1 MGYSRMIRA
10 RIKGDDVIKM
20 LKNSVEYSSA
30 FATELNKSKA
40 ILNQKLGSDSIEIF
54 YDYLDGL
61 ARSHPG
67 MLHHVY
73 EWGQVG
79 NPMGRLYD
87 LTLSVNNTSAVID
100 AKFLESTVPSPTS
113 NEPFY
118 DKAKMMEDG
127 ETVVINQ
134 VEAKALFFEID
145 GEEFFRTGPIVIAN
159 PGGSAVRG
167 SFVKAFN
174 EFYGV
179 YFTQVHLES
188 IKFYKYFS
196 NPRAYEKYF
205 ASAVKGGGAR
215 SKGKKA
221 ALSWIMNAPGGS

>member
-1 MGYSRMIRA
+1 MGHSRMIRA
-10 RIKGDDVIKM
+10 RIKGDDVVKM
-20 LKNSVEYSSA
+20 LKNSIEYSSA
-30 FATELNKSKA
+30 FASELKKSQK
-40 ILNQKLGSDSIEIF
+40 ILNQKLGSDSIEVF

-73 EWGQVG
+73 EWGQIG

-87 LTLSVNNTSAVID
+87 LSISVNNTSAVID
-100 AKFLESTVPSPTS
+100 ANFLESRIPSPTS

-118 DKAKMMEDG
+118 DKAKIMEEG

-159 PGGSAVRG
+159 PGGSQVRG

-174 EFYGV
+174 EFYGS
-179 YFTQVHLES
+179 YFTEVHLRS
-188 IKFYKYFS
+188 IRFYQYFS
-196 NPRAYEKYF
+196 NPKAFEKYF
-205 ASAVKGGGAR
+205 SSATKGGAS
-215 SKGKKA
+215 SKGRKA

>member
-1 MGYSRMIRA
+1 MIRA
-10 RIKGDDVIKM
+10 RIKGDDVVKM
-20 LKNSVEYSSA
+20 LKNSIEYSSA
-30 FATELNKSKA
+30 FASELKKSQK
-40 ILNQKLGSDSIEIF
+40 ILNQKLGSDSIEVF

-73 EWGQVG
+73 EWGQIG

-87 LTLSVNNTSAVID
+87 LSISVNNTSAVID
-100 AKFLESTVPSPTS
+100 ANFLESRIPSPTS

-118 DKAKMMEDG
+118 DKAKIMEEG
-127 ETVVINQ
+127 EAVVINQ

-159 PGGSAVRG
+159 PGGSQVRG

-174 EFYGV
+174 EFYGS
-179 YFTQVHLES
+179 YFTEVHLRS
-188 IKFYKYFS
+188 IRFYQYFS
-196 NPRAYEKYF
+196 NPKAFEKYF
-205 ASAVKGGGAR
+205 SSATKGGAR